1 MELENF
7 SESTKIIVN
16 AAFNYANENKFEF
29 FNSVHLLKILIEKDS
44 QVSETL
50 SYFKV
55 NKKNIIE
62 DCQNIIKKES
72 NTFSNTKIQGNLIL
86 LLEEANKKI
95 KNIKKKYLD
104 TNIILLELSSDISPN
119 PQNILKK

>member
-55 NKKNIIE
+55 NKTFQLKSVFLASHKWYP
-62 DCQNIIKKES
+62 QWHKKRDS
-72 NTFSNTKIQGNLIL
+72 LGLPSCYNL
-86 LLEEANKKI
+86 K
-95 KNIKKKYLD
+95 
-104 TNIILLELSSDISPN
+104 LSVLRPI
-119 PQNILKK
+119 